1 MKKFCITL
9 LLVSLMAVAFTS
21 CSSTRSVTSTKSNDG
36 YIQIIGDK
44 TVYSETVIITVD
56 NKASYEIDVNDI
68 TNLTI
73 KNPATYAI
81 APGAH
86 MIEIEYNGVVVLN
99 KKIFISSQEI
109 NVVELPW
116 RN

>member
-36 YIQIIGDK
+36 YIQIVGDK

-68 TNLTI
+68 DIVINSLRNI
-73 KNPATYAI
+73 NGYVARYGSEI
-81 APGAH
+81 YEL
-86 MIEIEYNGVVVLN
+86 IE
-99 KKIFISSQEI
+99 
-109 NVVELPW
+109 
-116 RN
+116 